1 MDARPTL
8 IDSKHFCCQQLM
20 TVQLLPMMP
29 DLLRQPQNRY
39 YLTVIDLYYRVN
51 IVYNITHALLGLLYA
66 VMAVIRNN
74 E

>member
-1 MDARPTL
+1 
-8 IDSKHFCCQQLM
+8 M
-20 TVQLLPMMP
+20 TVQLLPLMP

-39 YLTVIDLYYRVN
+39 YLTVIDRYYRVN
-51 IVYNITHALLGLLYA
+51 IVLLMHCWDYV